1 MEKVITPKPNEWLMK
16 GKIFLSLFAV
26 SLLLMAIPMSMTD
39 ASISTTTNYY
49 IEGYVV
55 EANASENI
63 PLEGVTVTIT
73 YSDGTSSSDDTD
85 SNGFFSVSVTTTIGL
100 TISFTAYGLTLRSC
114 PHTTPI
120 EDSDNYTLDLTID
133 NYNYGTHKDY
143 NSSTHT
149 YTITGTADSTQPALM
164 RSTTAS
170 LNGKITYN
178 NELAVIGA
186 KVKIVS
192 ISTNEPYTG
201 TTDESGQFRIECP
214 TGWYAVTVYCNGFE
228 DSVTVTVNVTN
239 DSTSILIPMHKSA
252 VSQYFGFDL
261 AHLLMLIGVCLGLI
275 LAAIAWLISRRMKNN
290 PKSTVVM
297 DEDPSDE
304 SKIKFP

>member
-1 MEKVITPKPNEWLMK
+1 MEKVITHKPNERPMK

-39 ASISTTTNYY
+39 ASISATTNYY
-49 IEGYVV
+49 VEGYVV
-55 EANASENI
+55 EANSSDNI
-63 PLEGVTVTIT
+63 PLEGVIVTIM
-73 YSDGTSSSDDTD
+73 YPDGKLSSDESD

-100 TISFTAYGLTLRSC
+100 TISFTAYGLRMIAC

-120 EDSDNYTLDLTID
+120 EDSDNYTLDLTIG
-133 NYNYGTHKDY
+133 NYNTETYHDY

-149 YTITGTADSTQPALM
+149 YTITGTADSTKAAFLIA
-164 RSTTAS
+164 TIAS
-170 LNGKITYN
+170 LNGKVTYN
-178 NELAVIGA
+178 DEQAVSGA

-192 ISTNEPYTG
+192 TSTNKPYEG
-201 TTDESGQFRIECP
+201 TTDESGQFKIKCP
-214 TGWYAVTVYCNGFE
+214 TGWYAVTVYCNGFD
-228 DSVTVTVNVTN
+228 DSSTVTVNVTN
-239 DSTSILIPMHKSA
+239 DSTSILIPMYKSA

-275 LAAIAWLISRRMKNN
+275 LATTAWLISRRMKNN

-297 DEDPSDE
+297 DDDSSDE
-304 SKIKFP
+304 SEIKFP